1 MGPLLAEVW
10 VLGLLSGL
18 DPLAFVAV
26 VVVSAQNKR
35 NGVLFCAGWLL
46 TLLVLTLAPALV
58 FHGHVA
64 HHPSR
69 GHRHVVAWLYLIVGV
84 ALVGLAIHAW
94 RLGHRPQGDEVP
106 RWYRKLQRVGPKTSF
121 VTGLLLPS
129 IPAAIAAGSAIF
141 HSNRTL
147 VTQLLVIVLFL
158 AVSSANVIV
167 PTIVLH
173 VRPGAEPALAR
184 INNWAFLRRHT
195 ISFVLLGAIGC
206 ALIARSVFRLVH
218 GV

>member
-1 MGPLLAEVW
+1 MGPLLVEVSL
-10 VLGLLSGL
+10 LGLLSGL

-35 NGVLFCAGWLL
+35 NGVAFCAGWLL

-58 FHGHVA
+58 FHGGVA

-69 GHRHVVAWLYLIVGV
+69 GHRHLLAWLYIVVGLALI
-84 ALVGLAIHAW
+84 GLAIHAW
-94 RLGHRPQGDEVP
+94 RLGHRAPGEDEP
-106 RWYRKLQRVGPKTSF
+106 RWYRRLQRVGPKTSF
-121 VTGLLLPS
+121 VTGLVLPS
-129 IPAAIAAGSAIF
+129 IPAAIAAGTAIF
-141 HSNRTL
+141 HSEGAL
-147 VTQLLVIVLFL
+147 VTQLLVVVLFL

-167 PTIVLH
+167 PTVVLH

-195 ISFVLLGAIGC
+195 ISFVLLGAIGV